1 MKIRLFAV
9 VGSTLAVV
17 LWAGLAFAEYHSA
30 VPSESSLSKWLKAM
44 NVHGAWELG
53 YTGNGVVVG
62 VLDDSMSTQHSDYK
76 TSVLEE
82 YCRWARYNGTLDASH
97 YSNRPSGTNLHHGT
111 AVASCIGGYNI
122 GNKIVG
128 TAYNA
133 SIIGVGAEDLTDAAL
148 LSAMDYLTSD
158 TAAPGAAGLHVS
170 VVNNSYGVPTGFIK
184 DDNQQVQMLSLI
196 QDVSDDTIFVFSA
209 GNERQGKGNTYW
221 NCKDA
226 NKKLLQTSPNT
237 LTIAALNASCDEYA
251 TFSCYGANVIASAPG
266 TSINASYVDYP
277 SGEYYVI
284 INGTSFSA
292 PLTSGAI
299 ALAVEAA
306 QEANGVT
313 LDTYTVKQLLADTC
327 RKIDLDAADD
337 ESKWTT
343 NSAGYSFSNSYGFG
357 IIDTEAL
364 VRAALEI
371 TEIPETTMMTA
382 YNGDLAEG
390 TIDPVYDKNVN
401 YYILAKYLQDSN
413 GNLVYQWD
421 YDSGQYVEVESFGDD
436 LVVANSSSVAET
448 KGVLTASEDGYQVSD
463 IDLTNLPI
471 ASEITT
477 LADENSVFVADD
489 GTHAGKLAGYS
500 CQIFDEAAFTDQGLV
515 AMPLQ
520 DVSVSLAFQAVY
532 TGDVRIELAHTV
544 DSNQDGIYDA
554 SDFTTTSVLCF
565 EDEDFTQDARY
576 IIYGTEKYNNVTY
589 NVAYRIAESAINI
602 NDLTDMT
609 KYIAW
614 TFTSNAFWGEDP
626 YGKWEVFVYDMHDNG
641 SVFSDGVNIQ
651 LVDYDYGSLET
662 SGLSTFENQSLGV
675 MADPDVLIPITF
687 QIQRNAVDPDVP
699 EVPEPSS
706 VVLLA
711 LGGLLLFCVKRR
723 RVA

>member
-1 MKIRLFAV
+1 M
-9 VGSTLAVV
+9 
-17 LWAGLAFAEYHSA
+17 
-30 VPSESSLSKWLKAM
+30 
-44 NVHGAWELG
+44 
-53 YTGNGVVVG
+53 
-62 VLDDSMSTQHSDYK
+62 
-76 TSVLEE
+76 
-82 YCRWARYNGTLDASH
+82 
-97 YSNRPSGTNLHHGT
+97 
-111 AVASCIGGYNI
+111 ASCIGGYNI

-128 TAYNA
+128 TSYNA
-133 SIIGVGAEDLTDAAL
+133 SIIGVGAENLTNPAL
-148 LSAMDYLTSD
+148 YSAMDYLTSD

-184 DDNQQVQMLSLI
+184 NDNQQVQMLALI

-209 GNERQGKGNTYW
+209 GNERQGKGDTAW
-221 NCKDA
+221 NCKNA
-226 NKKLLQTSPNT
+226 NKKLLQSSPNT

-251 TFSCYGANVIASAPG
+251 TFSCYGSNVIAAAPG

-284 INGTSFSA
+284 IDGTSFSS
-292 PLTSGAI
+292 PLTAGAV
-299 ALAVEAA
+299 ALAVDAA
-306 QEANGVT
+306 QKANGVT

-327 RKIDLDAADD
+327 RKIDLDAVGD
-337 ESKWTT
+337 EAKWTT

-364 VRAALEI
+364 VRAALEV
-371 TEIPETTMMTA
+371 TEIPKTTTMTA
-382 YNGDLAEG
+382 YNGELFEG
-390 TIDPVYDKNVN
+390 TVDPVYDVNVN

-421 YDSGQYVEVESFGDD
+421 YGSGQYVEVESFGDG
-436 LVVANSSSVAET
+436 LVTANSSSIAET
-448 KGVLTASEDGYQVSD
+448 KGVLTASEGGYQVSD

-477 LADENSVFVADD
+477 LADEGAAFVVDD
-489 GTHAGKLAGYS
+489 GTHAGTLAGYS

-520 DVSVSLAFQAVY
+520 DISVSLAFQAFY
-532 TGDVRIELAHTV
+532 TGDVRVELAHTV

-565 EDEDFTQDARY
+565 EDEDFTEDARY
-576 IIYGTEKYNNVTY
+576 IVYGTEKYNNVTY

-602 NDLTDMT
+602 NDLTDLT
-609 KYIAW
+609 KHVAW

-641 SVFSDGVNIQ
+641 DEFGEGVNVQ
-651 LVDYDYGSLET
+651 LVDYDYGALGT
-662 SGLSTFENQSLGV
+662 SGAGTFTNQSLGI
-675 MADPDVLIPITF
+675 MADSDVLIPLTF
-687 QIQRNAVDPDVP
+687 QIQRNAANPDVP

-706 VVLLA
+706 VVLLL
-711 LGGLLLFCVKRR
+711 LGSCLLLFRVKRR
-723 RVA
+723 RAA